1 MINVASLSGLEKELY
16 EVIVQSLEG
25 VKESKTVGI
34 SFSGGVDSSLLAKIA
49 KDLGYDVVLLTM
61 GFVDSHDVEFSKTMA
76 KTLGIRHEI
85 ELISENTFSDVTRKI
100 SDMINVD
107 NLSWNE
113 NCIAFYYVAKLAKK
127 HNISKVITANG
138 IDELFCGYNSYR
150 DFIPEGEDAVIGL
163 MKEKLDNEIRMM
175 YAVNQVTSEFGVQIV
190 QPFLSE
196 KFIEFAKTVP
206 LEHKIKDKDDLMRK
220 HIVRKLALSIGV
232 PEESALKQKKAMQY
246 GSLIH
251 KNFLKVKKTW
261 NMNF

>member
-1 MINVASLSGLEKELY
+1 MVNVILSGLEEELY
-16 EVIVQSLEG
+16 EIIVQSLES

-49 KDLGYDVVLLTM
+49 KDLGYDIVLLTM
-61 GFVDSHDVEFSKTMA
+61 GFADSHDVEFSKTMA

-85 ELISENTFSDVTRKI
+85 ELISEQTFSDMARKI

-127 HNISKVITANG
+127 HNISKVVTANG

-150 DFIPEGEDAVIGL
+150 DFIPEGEEAVVGL

-175 YAVNQVTSEFGVQIV
+175 KAVNQVTSEFGVQIV

-206 LEHKIKDKDDLMRK
+206 LEQKIKDKDDLMRK

>member
-1 MINVASLSGLEKELY
+1 
-16 EVIVQSLEG
+16 
-25 VKESKTVGI
+25 
-34 SFSGGVDSSLLAKIA
+34 
-49 KDLGYDVVLLTM
+49 M
-61 GFVDSHDVEFSKTMA
+61 GFEDSHDVEFSKTMA
-76 KTLGIRHEI
+76 MTLGIRHEI
-85 ELISENTFSDVTRKI
+85 ELISEKTFSDVARKI

-127 HNISKVITANG
+127 YNMSKVITANG

-150 DFIPEGEDAVIGL
+150 DFIPEGEDAVVGL

-175 YAVNQVTSEFGVQIV
+175 RAVNQVTSEFGVQIV

-196 KFIEFAKTVP
+196 RFIEFAKTIP
-206 LEHKIKDKDDLMRK
+206 LEQKIKDKDDLMRK
-220 HIVRKLALSIGV
+220 HIVRKLAMSIGV

-251 KNFLKVKKTW
+251 KNFLKIKKTW

>member
-1 MINVASLSGLEKELY
+1 MADTTSLSGLERELY
-16 EVIVQSLEG
+16 QVMVESLES
-25 VKESKTVGI
+25 VTESKTIGI

-49 KDLGYDVVLLTM
+49 KDLDYDVILLTM
-61 GFVDSHDVEFSKTMA
+61 GFEDSHDVEFSKTMA
-76 KTLGIRHEI
+76 MTLGIRHEI
-85 ELISENTFSDVTRKI
+85 ELISEKTFSDVARKI

-127 HNISKVITANG
+127 YNMSKVITANG

-150 DFIPEGEDAVIGL
+150 DFIPEGEDAVVGL

-175 YAVNQVTSEFGVQIV
+175 RAVNQVTSEFGVQIV

-196 KFIEFAKTVP
+196 RFIEFAKTIP
-206 LEHKIKDKDDLMRK
+206 LEQKIKDKDDLMRK
-220 HIVRKLALSIGV
+220 HIVRKLAMSIGV

-251 KNFLKVKKTW
+251 KNFLKIKKTW

>member
-1 MINVASLSGLEKELY
+1 MTPVENLSGLEKELY
-16 EVIVQSLEG
+16 EHMISSIENI
-25 VKESKTVGI
+25 KESKTIGV
-34 SFSGGVDSSLLAKIA
+34 SFSGGVDSSLLAKIT

-61 GFVDSHDVEFSKTMA
+61 GFEDSHDVEFSKIMA
-76 KTLGIRHEI
+76 KTLQMKHEI
-85 ELISENTFSDVTRKI
+85 ELISEETFSDVAKKI
-100 SDMINVD
+100 WETINVD

-113 NCIAFYYVAKLAKK
+113 NCIAFYYVANLAKK

-150 DFIPEGEDAVIGL
+150 DFIPEGEKVVLEL

-175 YAVNQVTSEFGVQIV
+175 KAVNHITSEFGVQIV

-196 KFIEFAKTVP
+196 KFVEFAKTIP
-206 LEHKIKDKDDLMRK
+206 IEHKIKNKDDLVRK
-220 HIVRKLALSIGV
+220 HIVRKLALSVGV

>member
-1 MINVASLSGLEKELY
+1 MVDVNLSDLEKKLY
-16 EVIVQSLEG
+16 QVMVQSLESVKDSKPIG
-25 VKESKTVGI
+25 V

-49 KDLGYDVVLLTM
+49 KDFGYDIMLLTM
-61 GFVDSHDVEFSKTMA
+61 GFEDSHDVEFSKTMA

-85 ELISENTFSDVTRKI
+85 ELISEQTFSDVARKI

-127 HNISKVITANG
+127 HNIFKVMTANG

-150 DFIPEGEDAVIGL
+150 DFIPEGEDAIVGL

-175 YAVNQVTSEFGVQIV
+175 NVVNQITLEFGVQIV

-206 LEHKIKDKDDLMRK
+206 LEQKIKDKDDLMRK
-220 HIVRKLALSIGV
+220 HIVRKLSLSIGI

>member
-1 MINVASLSGLEKELY
+1 MADVILSGLEKELY
-16 EVIVQSLEG
+16 EIMVQSLEN
-25 VKESKTVGI
+25 VKESKTEGI
-34 SFSGGVDSSLLAKIA
+34 SFSGGVDSSLLTKIA

-61 GFVDSHDVEFSKTMA
+61 GFEDSHDVEFSKTMA

-85 ELISENTFSDVTRKI
+85 ELISEKTFSDVARKI

-127 HNISKVITANG
+127 HNMSKVITANG

-150 DFIPEGEDAVIGL
+150 DFIPEGEEAVVGL

-175 YAVNQVTSEFGVQIV
+175 RAVNQVTSEFGVQIV

-196 KFIEFAKTVP
+196 KFIEFAKTIP
-206 LEHKIKDKDDLMRK
+206 LEQKIKDKDDLMRK

>member
-1 MINVASLSGLEKELY
+1 
-16 EVIVQSLEG
+16 
-25 VKESKTVGI
+25 
-34 SFSGGVDSSLLAKIA
+34 
-49 KDLGYDVVLLTM
+49 M
-61 GFVDSHDVEFSKTMA
+61 GFEDSHDVEFSKTMA
-76 KTLGIRHEI
+76 MTLGIRHEI
-85 ELISENTFSDVTRKI
+85 ELISEKTFSDVARKI

-127 HNISKVITANG
+127 YNMSKVITANG

-150 DFIPEGEDAVIGL
+150 DFIPEGEDAVVGL

-175 YAVNQVTSEFGVQIV
+175 KAVNQVTSEFGVQIV

-196 KFIEFAKTVP
+196 RFIEFAKTIP
-206 LEHKIKDKDDLMRK
+206 LEQKIKDKDDLMRK
-220 HIVRKLALSIGV
+220 HIVRKLAMSIGV

-251 KNFLKVKKTW
+251 KNFLKIKKTW

>member
-1 MINVASLSGLEKELY
+1 MVDVILSGLEEELY
-16 EVIVQSLEG
+16 EIIVQSLES

-49 KDLGYDVVLLTM
+49 KDLDYDIMLLTM
-61 GFVDSHDVEFSKTMA
+61 GFADSHDVEFSKTMA
-76 KTLGIRHEI
+76 NTLGIRHEI
-85 ELISENTFSDVTRKI
+85 ELISEQTFSDMARKI

-127 HNISKVITANG
+127 HNISKVVTANG

-150 DFIPEGEDAVIGL
+150 DFIPEGEEAVVGL

-175 YAVNQVTSEFGVQIV
+175 KAVNQVTSEFGVQIV

-206 LEHKIKDKDDLMRK
+206 LEQKIKDKDDLMRK

>member
-1 MINVASLSGLEKELY
+1 MMTRLSGLEKELY
-16 EVIVQSLEG
+16 DEMVQSIEN
-25 VKESKTVGI
+25 VKESKTMGI
-34 SFSGGVDSSLLAKIA
+34 SFSGGVDSSLLAKIT
-49 KDLGYDVVLLTM
+49 KDLGYDVMLLTM
-61 GFVDSHDVEFSKTMA
+61 GFEDSHDVEFSKIMA
-76 KTLGIRHEI
+76 KTLQMRHEI
-85 ELISENTFSDVTRKI
+85 EIISEETFSDVARKI
-100 SDMINVD
+100 WEMINVD

-150 DFIPEGEDAVIGL
+150 DFIPEGEEAVLGL

-175 YAVNQVTSEFGVQIV
+175 KAVNQIILEFGVQIV
-190 QPFLSE
+190 QPFLSD
-196 KFIEFAKTVP
+196 KFVEFAKTIP
-206 LEHKIKDKDDLMRK
+206 LEHKIKDKDDLARK
-220 HIVRKLALSIGV
+220 HIVRKLALSVGV